1 MRRNTRRN
9 HPAISRGPSFE
20 GPLFLTA
27 AIAVMGGTLCAA
39 AVAILLSVAG
49 PLARCEGGEPPYV
62 PTTIESA
69 RERLLY
75 LKDEEGRIEEW
86 VERNSEKEFAAR
98 FPELEKGP
106 GRSLETAAAI
116 WEWNMRLRM
125 ALSEVKESL
134 RRERKEGLRKD
145 REDLLSSR
153 IREWL
158 PSRLGPY
165 DADREEYPLLLG
177 FGWPA
182 GLSVK
187 FRVPQEFRKIF
198 ELRFIG
204 KISAS
209 FRMNERGEAFLLS
222 LGKFWKETDPVGT
235 RIDLVPPGPRLAWQ
249 GSHDSWVTAVA
260 FRPDGTQ
267 VLSSA
272 ADGTLRV
279 WDVATGNRVFQL
291 DNVELAL
298 SVAYNPDGRTFASG
312 GADSVLR
319 ERDAESGRELWSAP
333 ADGRILSVA
342 YTPDG
347 RYVAAGDGGGAVR
360 VWSVQSRKETAK
372 ADLKAPV
379 WSVAFTGNGTAFA
392 AGGEGNAVVLW
403 NLLYNRQT
411 WRKEFDWPVYALVAG
426 EGRGLIAAG
435 GGGNRAV
442 ALREKDGSVV
452 WSADMGGE
460 VRSLRFDPSGSHLA
474 GGGSGCAV
482 KVFAA
487 ETGQQRWAAEIG
499 SPIRSVAF
507 GPGGTRLF
515 VGSSD
520 FTVRLF
526 EIAEEERVVAAFWSV
541 GRIYLE
547 RGVERSLF
555 RPQ

>member
-1 MRRNTRRN
+1 M
-9 HPAISRGPSFE
+9 
-20 GPLFLTA
+20 
-27 AIAVMGGTLCAA
+27 
-39 AVAILLSVAG
+39 LLSVAG
-49 PLARCEGGEPPYV
+49 PPARCEAAGSPSPAY
-62 PTTIESA
+62 TIESA
-69 RERLLY
+69 RARLQY

-86 VERNSEKEFAAR
+86 VERNCGKEFAAR
-98 FPELEKGP
+98 FPELDKVP
-106 GRSLETAAAI
+106 RRSMETTAALR
-116 WEWNMRLRM
+116 EWNMRLRM
-125 ALSEVKESL
+125 ALSGLKENL

-145 REDLLSSR
+145 REDLLSSV

-158 PSRLGPY
+158 PARLGPY
-165 DADREEYPLLLG
+165 DADRQEYPLLLG

-182 GLSVK
+182 GLSVR

-198 ELRFIG
+198 ELRLIG
-204 KISAS
+204 KIPAS

-222 LGKFWKETDPVGT
+222 LGRFWKETDPVGP
-235 RIDLVPPGPRLAWQ
+235 RIDLIPPGPRLVWQ
-249 GSHDSWVTAVA
+249 GGHDSWVTAVA

-272 ADGTLRV
+272 ADGTLRA
-279 WDVATGNRVFQL
+279 WDATTGNRVFQL

-298 SVAYNPDGRTFASG
+298 SVAYNPDGRTFVSG

-319 ERDAESGRELWSAP
+319 ERDADSGRELWSAS

-347 RYVAAGDGGGAVR
+347 RYVAAGDGSGAVR

-403 NLLYNRQT
+403 NLLYDRQT
-411 WRKEFDWPVYALVAG
+411 WRKEFDWPVYSVATG
-426 EGRGLIAAG
+426 EGRGLIAVG
-435 GGGNRAV
+435 GGGTRAV
-442 ALREKDGSVV
+442 VLRERDGSVV

-460 VRSLRFDPSGSHLA
+460 IRSLRFDPSGNHLA
-474 GGGSGCAV
+474 GGGSGCTV
-482 KVFAA
+482 KVFAS
-487 ETGQQRWAAEIG
+487 ETGREWWAAEIG
-499 SPIRSVAF
+499 SPVRSVAF
-507 GPGGTRLF
+507 SPGGANLF

-520 FTVRLF
+520 FSVRLF
-526 EIAEEERVVAAFWSV
+526 EVAGEERVVAAFWSV

-555 RPQ
+555 RP